1 MSGAWLSVVGIGED
15 GLAGLSAAAA
25 TLVANAEVL
34 VGGERHLAM
43 VASGTA
49 ERLSWLSPFAA
60 NLERLAAL
68 AGRRVCVL
76 ASGDPMWFGIGATLA
91 RRFPPDQLTVIPHPG
106 AFSLAA
112 ARLGW
117 PLNEVICLSVHG
129 RPIEIVSLHL
139 APGGRLLILAEDGQ
153 SPGRLAALLTARG
166 FGASRLTVFERLG
179 GPAERCRGGRADAW
193 PAAPADDLNT
203 VAVELVADPMAAPL
217 PRVPGLPDSAFLHDG
232 QLTKREIRAATL
244 AALAPWPGACLWDV
258 GAGCGSVA
266 IEWARAGGRAVAIEP
281 SPRRLDMIAHNAS
294 RLGVPDLLLIAGTAP
309 AVLADLDGR
318 PDAVFVGGGLS
329 LPGLLDR
336 CWESLPAGGRLVANA
351 VTAEGEATLFAWH
364 AGHGGDL
371 VRLSV
376 SRLSATGRFRTW
388 HPARPVTQYCGHKP

>member
-1 MSGAWLSVVGIGED
+1 MSAPWLSVVGIGED
-15 GLAGLSAAAA
+15 GLDGLSAAARA
-25 TLVANAEVL
+25 LIDNAEL
-34 VGGERHLAM
+34 LCGGARHLAM
-43 VASGTA
+43 VAEGPA
-49 ERLSWLSPFAA
+49 ERLVWPSPFAA
-60 NLERLAAL
+60 AL
-68 AGRRVCVL
+68 DSLQSWRGRRVCVL

-91 RRFPPDQLTVIPHPG
+91 GAFPPDETTVVPHPG

-117 PLNEVICLSVHG
+117 PLHETTCLSIHG
-129 RPIEIVSLHL
+129 RPFDAVELHL
-139 APGGRLLILAEDGQ
+139 QPGNRLLILSHDGG
-153 SPGRLAALLTARG
+153 SPARLACLLTERG

-179 GPAERCRGGRADAW
+179 GPAERHISGTAAGWASTEVDA
-193 PAAPADDLNT
+193 LNT
-203 VAVELVADPMAAPL
+203 IAVDIAGGGAFLS
-217 PRVPGLPDSAFLHDG
+217 RVPGLPDDAFRHDG
-232 QLTKREIRAATL
+232 QLTKREVRAATL
-244 AALAPWPGACLWDV
+244 SALAPWPGACLWDV
-258 GAGCGSVA
+258 GAGCGSIA